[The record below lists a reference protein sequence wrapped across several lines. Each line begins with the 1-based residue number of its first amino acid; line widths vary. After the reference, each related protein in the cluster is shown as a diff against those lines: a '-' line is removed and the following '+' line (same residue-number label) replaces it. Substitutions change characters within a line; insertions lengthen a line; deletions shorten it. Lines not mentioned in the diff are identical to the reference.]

1 MIDYLKRNIQFI
13 IMITLWVVSGMYG
26 GPTYYL
32 IVPASLMLLRMRNM
46 HSEVL
51 FGLLI
56 ITVLSDHWEPQL
68 LWASNVKDIYL
79 MLMFAMF
86 LFNSKDFSYR
96 NLVIGPFLPYLVWIF
111 IPLLR
116 SPDAFMSF
124 QKTISTVL
132 FYSITPVW
140 MMKALSEEKEHFL
153 KGAVLT
159 MAALLFYGLAMSF
172 IWPDA
177 AYLMGRFRGVT
188 GNPNS
193 LGIIC
198 TVFFA
203 MFTIIN
209 AHYKEMFAKW
219 EVAFIYAVI
228 LLSVVLS
235 GSRNT
240 IFAILIFYSFARF
253 FKVSYLLGFTA
264 VIVIAVAYQILIT
277 NLPVIISALGL
288 QEYMRVENIEDGSS
302 RLIAWQFTL
311 NHLKQDYL
319 VGHGIGYEVYFF
331 QTYGLDLFFKYHVGN
346 THNSW
351 LALWLNTGIIGLIL
365 YAGALIYRYV
375 SLASRSV
382 YAIPMLYSVMFSAT
396 FESWLAGV
404 LSPYIL
410 LMLITLSVIAVLE
423 PSPVTSNE
431 EEQETHSGVMPVSQ
445 V

>member
-26 GPTYYL
+26 GPSYFL

-56 ITVLSDHWEPQL
+56 ITVLSDHWEPHL

-79 MLMFAMF
+79 ILMFGMF
-86 LFNSKDFSYR
+86 LFNTKDFSYK
-96 NLVIGPFLPYLVWIF
+96 NMVIGPFLPYLIWIF
-111 IPLLR
+111 VPLLR
-116 SPDAFMSF
+116 SPDAFVAF

-140 MMKALSEEKEHFL
+140 IMKALMEAREHFL

-159 MAALLFYGLAMSF
+159 MTALLVYGLFMAVILPES
-172 IWPDA
+172 
-177 AYLMGRFRGVT
+177 AYLSGRFRGVT

-203 MFTIIN
+203 MFTIIHV
-209 AHYKEMFAKW
+209 HYKELFKRW
-219 EVAFIYAVI
+219 EVVFIYGVI

-240 IFAILIFYSFARF
+240 IFAILIFYSFSRF

-264 VIVIAVAYQILIT
+264 LVVLAVVYQVLIT
-277 NLPVIISALGL
+277 NLPAIIAALGL
-288 QEYMRVENIEDGSS
+288 QEYMRVENLEDGSS
-302 RLIAWQFTL
+302 RLIAWQFAL
-311 NHLKQDYL
+311 SYLKRDFL
-319 VGHGIGYEVYFF
+319 IGHGIGYEVYFF
-331 QTYGLDLFFKYHVGN
+331 QTYGSDLFFKYHVGN

-351 LALWLNTGIIGLIL
+351 LAIWLNTGIIGLIL
-365 YAGALIYRYV
+365 YASGLIYRFI
-375 SLASRSV
+375 SFASRSV
-382 YAIPMLYSVMFSAT
+382 YVIPMLYSVMFSAT

-410 LMLITLSVIAVLE
+410 LMLITLSVVAALE
-423 PSPVTSNE
+423 PLTVKTGE
-431 EEQETHSGVMPVSQ
+431 EKQEPQSGMLPVSH

>member
-26 GPTYYL
+26 GPSYFL
-32 IVPASLMLLRMRNM
+32 IVPASLLLLRMRNM
-46 HSEVL
+46 HSEVI

-56 ITVLSDHWEPQL
+56 ITVLSDHWKPHL

-79 MLMFAMF
+79 LLMFGMF

-96 NLVIGPFLPYLVWIF
+96 NMVIGPFIPYLIWIF

-116 SPDAFMSF
+116 SPDAFTAF

-132 FYSITPVW
+132 FYSITPIW
-140 MMKALSEEKEHFL
+140 IIKALAEEKEHFL
-153 KGAVLT
+153 KGAILT
-159 MAALLFYGLAMSF
+159 MTALLFYGLFMAV
-172 IWPDA
+172 IWPES

-264 VIVIAVAYQILIT
+264 VIVLAVAYQILIA
-277 NLPVIISALGL
+277 NLPAIIAALGL
-288 QEYMRVENIEDGSS
+288 QEYMRVENLEDGSS

-319 VGHGIGYEVYFF
+319 MGHGIGYEVYFF
-331 QTYGLDLFFKYHVGN
+331 QTYGSDLFFKYHVGN

-351 LALWLNTGIIGLIL
+351 LAIWLNTGIIGLIL
-365 YAGALIYRYV
+365 YAGALIYRFV
-375 SLASRSV
+375 SFASHSV

-410 LMLITLSVIAVLE
+410 LMLITLTVIAVLE
-423 PSPVTSNE
+423 PVTVTSKQ
-431 EEQETHSGVMPVSQ
+431 EEQETQTGVMPASSV
-445 V
+445 

>member
-1 MIDYLKRNIQFI
+1 
-13 IMITLWVVSGMYG
+13 MITLWVVSGMYG
-26 GPTYYL
+26 GPSYYF
-32 IVPASLMLLRMRNM
+32 IVPASLMLLRMRNR

-56 ITVLSDHWEPQL
+56 ITVLSDHWEPHL

-79 MLMFAMF
+79 MLMSVMF
-86 LFNSKDFSYR
+86 LFNTKHFSYR
-96 NLVIGPFLPYLVWIF
+96 NKIIGPFLFYLIWIF

-116 SPDAFMSF
+116 SPDAFVAF

-140 MMKALSEEKEHFL
+140 MMKALAEEKEHFL
-153 KGAVLT
+153 KGVVLT
-159 MAALLFYGLAMSF
+159 MAALLFYGLFMAV
-172 IWPDA
+172 IWPET
-177 AYLMGRFRGVT
+177 AYLSGRFRGVT

-209 AHYKEMFAKW
+209 AHYKELFTRW
-219 EVAFIYAVI
+219 EVAFIYALI
-228 LLSVVLS
+228 LFSVVLS

-240 IFAILIFYSFARF
+240 IFAILIFYSFSRF

-264 VIVIAVAYQILIT
+264 VVVLAVAYQILIT
-277 NLPVIISALGL
+277 NLPAIIAALGL
-288 QEYMRVENIEDGSS
+288 QEYMRVENLEDGSS

-319 VGHGIGYEVYFF
+319 LGHGIGYEVYFF
-331 QTYGLDLFFKYHVGN
+331 QTYGQDLFFKYHVGN

-351 LALWLNTGIIGLIL
+351 LALWLNTGIIGLLL
-365 YAGALIYRYV
+365 YAGGLIYRFV
-375 SLASRSV
+375 SFASRSV

-423 PSPVTSNE
+423 PAPVTSKE
-431 EEQETHSGVMPVSQ
+431 ETPESPPAVLPVSQ

>member
-26 GPTYYL
+26 GPSYYL
-32 IVPASLMLLRMRNM
+32 VVPASLMLLRMRNM

-56 ITVLSDHWEPQL
+56 ITVLSDHWKPHL

-79 MLMFAMF
+79 MMMFVMF
-86 LFNSKDFSYR
+86 LFNTKDFSYK
-96 NLVIGPFLPYLVWIF
+96 NMVIGPFLPYLIWIF

-116 SPDAFMSF
+116 SPDAFVAF

-140 MMKALSEEKEHFL
+140 IMKALSEEKEHFL

-159 MAALLFYGLAMSF
+159 MTALLFYGLFMAV
-172 IWPDA
+172 IWPES

-209 AHYKEMFAKW
+209 SHYKEMFSKW
-219 EVAFIYAVI
+219 EAGIIYAAI

-264 VIVIAVAYQILIT
+264 VVVLAVLYQILIT
-277 NLPVIISALGL
+277 NLPAIIAALGL

-319 VGHGIGYEVYFF
+319 MGHGIGYEVYFF
-331 QTYGLDLFFKYHVGN
+331 QTYGMDLFFKYHVGN

-351 LALWLNTGIIGLIL
+351 LAIWLNTGIIGLIL
-365 YAGALIYRYV
+365 YAGALIYRFV
-375 SLASRSV
+375 SFASHSV

-410 LMLITLSVIAVLE
+410 LMLITLSVFAALE
-423 PSPVTSNE
+423 PITATTKQ
-431 EEQETHSGVMPVSQ
+431 EQETQTGVIPVSPL
-445 V
+445 